1 MNVLP
6 HLMESK
12 TVLDSG
18 FRAVDSGFQIPHSRC
33 MDSRFLVSEIPI
45 VTEWNSGFL
54 ELYSGFQIP
63 GFWIPEA
70 KMFRIPLNGV
80 KRLTLNN
87 AVVLGQKKTF
97 RD

>member
-1 MNVLP
+1 
-6 HLMESK
+6 MESK

-18 FRAVDSGFQIPHSRC
+18 FHAVDSGFRIPGTWIL
-33 MDSRFLVSEIPI
+33 DSLSVKFGFPIPI
-45 VTEWNSGFL
+45 VTEWD
-54 ELYSGFQIP
+54 SGFQIP

>member
-1 MNVLP
+1 
-6 HLMESK
+6 MESK
-12 TVLDSG
+12 TVLDCG
-18 FRAVDSGFQIPHSRC
+18 FHVVDSGFRIPGTWIL
-33 MDSRFLVSEIPI
+33 DSWSVKFGFPIPI
-45 VTEWNSGFL
+45 VTEWFFGFL

-70 KMFRIPLNGV
+70 RMFRIPLHGV

-87 AVVLGQKKTF
+87 ALVLGQKKTF